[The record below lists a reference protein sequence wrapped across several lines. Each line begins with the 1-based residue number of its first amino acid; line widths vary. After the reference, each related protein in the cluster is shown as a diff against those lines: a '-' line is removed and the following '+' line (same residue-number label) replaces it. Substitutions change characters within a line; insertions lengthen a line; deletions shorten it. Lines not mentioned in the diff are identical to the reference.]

1 MVRHMKILLFI
12 FCVVLLSSYSYSEE
26 ISSGQIVKTNGI
38 VYEINPKSLQK
49 FLFEE
54 TYTPFSGTVLY
65 FHENGQLQG
74 RENYQDGVQDGLGEE
89 FFENGQLRV
98 RENYKEDKLDG
109 RVEWFYENG
118 QIDLIGNWR
127 DGKEEGLF
135 EWFWD
140 DGKLRYKGNY
150 KDGKRDE
157 LWEGFYKNG
166 QLEYRKN
173 YKDGKLDGLWERFR
187 DNGQLEFRRVLEIPS
202 SGVDKKMGT
211 KVITIRNNSVTVE

>member
-1 MVRHMKILLFI
+1 MVRHMKILLSI
-12 FCVVLLSSYSYSEE
+12 FSVVLLSSYSYSEE
-26 ISSGQIVKTNGI
+26 ISSDQVVKRGGV

-49 FLFEE
+49 FIFEE

-74 RENYQDGVQDGLGEE
+74 RENYQNGVQDGLGEE

-98 RENYKEDKLDG
+98 RENYKEDKLEG

-140 DGKLRYKGNY
+140 DGKLRSKG
-150 KDGKRDE
+150 
-157 LWEGFYKNG
+157 
-166 QLEYRKN
+166 N
-173 YKDGKLDGLWERFR
+173 YKDGKLDGLWERVR

>member
-26 ISSGQIVKTNGI
+26 ISSDQVVKRGGI
-38 VYEINPKSLQK
+38 VNEINS
-49 FLFEE
+49 
-54 TYTPFSGTVLY
+54 TIPFRGTVLWFRDDGQLEFRENY
-65 FHENGQLQG
+65 REGVLDGLVENFHENGQ
-74 RENYQDGVQDGLGEE
+74 
-89 FFENGQLRV
+89 
-98 RENYKEDKLDG
+98 
-109 RVEWFYENG
+109 
-118 QIDLIGNWR
+118 IDMRGNWR

-187 DNGQLEFRRVLEIPS
+187 DNGQLEFRRVVEIRS
-202 SGVDKKMGT
+202 SGVGKKMST

>member
-1 MVRHMKILLFI
+1 MVRHMKILLSI

-89 FFENGQLRV
+89 FFENGLLRV
-98 RENYKEDKLDG
+98 REY
-109 RVEWFYENG
+109 Y
-118 QIDLIGNWR
+118 
-127 DGKEEGLF
+127 
-135 EWFWD
+135 
-140 DGKLRYKGNY
+140 
-150 KDGKRDE
+150 
-157 LWEGFYKNG
+157 
-166 QLEYRKN
+166 
-173 YKDGKLDGLWERFR
+173 
-187 DNGQLEFRRVLEIPS
+187 
-202 SGVDKKMGT
+202 
-211 KVITIRNNSVTVE
+211 